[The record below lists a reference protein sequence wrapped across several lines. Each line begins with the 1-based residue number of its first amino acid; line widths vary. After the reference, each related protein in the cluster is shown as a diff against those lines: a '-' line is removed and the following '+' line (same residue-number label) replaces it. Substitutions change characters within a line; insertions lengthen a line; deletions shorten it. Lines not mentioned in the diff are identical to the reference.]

1 MFLTKIFNIFK
12 RNKKVNK
19 IDFSNFKMDLTIK
32 SICLFERMTGKT
44 IFSMGEGEDD
54 ILHLLYSSF
63 ISSNPEN
70 GRITYNVFKAMV
82 KSNPKV
88 AEWIMGKYK
97 DIMDV
102 LTPLMNSSKKDDDG
116 DDGNKG
122 EGTMNVTDMATSLII
137 DYGVD
142 AHYVMYE
149 MSLWELY
156 PFYDT
161 AAAHMRNHLEE
172 QRLWTYIGIA
182 PHIDGKKIK
191 SPQDIL
197 PFAWEEKEMKNKK
210 EKELKNNEYAIK
222 HTIGMKLDI

>member
-1 MFLTKIFNIFK
+1 MFLTKIFKIFK

-19 IDFSNFKMDLTIK
+19 IDFSSFNMNMTIK

-44 IFSMGEGEDD
+44 IFSMTDDEDD
-54 ILHLLYSSF
+54 ILHLLYCSF
-63 ISSNPEN
+63 IESNPEK

-88 AEWIMGKYK
+88 AEWIMGQYK

-102 LTPLMNSSKKDDDG
+102 LTPLMNSPKKDDANDG
-116 DDGNKG
+116 DS
-122 EGTMNVTDMATSLII
+122 EGTTMNVTDMATSLII

>member
-1 MFLTKIFNIFK
+1 MFPTKIFKIFKIFK

-19 IDFSNFKMDLTIK
+19 IDFSKFKMNMSIK

-44 IFSMGEGEDD
+44 IFSMTDDEDD
-54 ILHLLYSSF
+54 ILHLLYCSF
-63 ISSNPEN
+63 IESNPEK
-70 GRITYNVFKAMV
+70 GRITFKVFKAMV

-102 LTPLMNSSKKDDDG
+102 LTPLMNSPKKDDANDS
-116 DDGNKG
+116 DS
-122 EGTMNVTDMATSLII
+122 EGPAMNVTDMATSLII

-172 QRLWTYIGIA
+172 QR
-182 PHIDGKKIK
+182 
-191 SPQDIL
+191 
-197 PFAWEEKEMKNKK
+197 
-210 EKELKNNEYAIK
+210 
-222 HTIGMKLDI
+222 

>member
-1 MFLTKIFNIFK
+1 MFLSKIFK
-12 RNKKVNK
+12 KKKVK
-19 IDFSNFKMDLTIK
+19 KGIDFSNFKMDLTIK

-44 IFSMGEGEDD
+44 IFSMGDDEDD

-88 AEWIMGKYK
+88 SEWIMGKYK

-102 LTPLMNSSKKDDDG
+102 LTPLMTNPKKDDDI
-116 DDGNKG
+116 DNDKS